1 MHMMSF
7 NLTDGENWGETPD
20 VGGEIKP
27 RGVFLNMLWDGA
39 QTQVFGF
46 IIHVQ

>member
-7 NLTDGENWGETPD
+7 NLTDGEAPD